1 MNHYI
6 NLERFTDMVFNEL
19 YWRLFTAATI
29 YRKPETVGSTTKPTM
44 QRLQRLIDY
53 KRQFA
58 TPHSRRMRDRRMS
71 YVHVILEL
79 REKLLLVI

>member
-1 MNHYI
+1 MI
-6 NLERFTDMVFNEL
+6 FNEL
-19 YWRLFTAATI
+19 YTLKTFHGGNESHRE
-29 YRKPETVGSTTKPTM
+29 PETVGSTTKPTM

-71 YVHVILEL
+71 YVHVVLEL
-79 REKLLLVI
+79 REKVL